1 MNSQILFKIGPPNLY
16 KTCIILMLMI
26 GVLPI
31 KPIIGFPWNLL
42 GLPILFFGIY
52 VSLKAKK
59 QFKKSKTPILPNA
72 SPIQLHQNGL
82 YKFTRNP
89 MYLGIVTGLIGIALL
104 TTRVINF
111 VFPIIYFFI
120 MDRLFIIT
128 EEANLKKEFGKQFLD
143 YKRQTRRWI

>member
-16 KTCIILMLMI
+16 KTFIILMLMI
-26 GVLPI
+26 GVLPM

-59 QFKKSKTPILPNA
+59 QFQKSKTPISPNA
-72 SPIQLHQNGL
+72 SPTQLHQNGL
-82 YKFTRNP
+82 YKITRNP
-89 MYLGIVTGLIGIALL
+89 MYLGIVIGLIGIALL
-104 TTRVINF
+104 STRVTNL

-120 MDRLFIIT
+120 MDRFFIIK
-128 EEANLKKEFGKQFLD
+128 EEANLEKEFGERFLD
-143 YKRQTRRWI
+143 YKRKVRRWI